1 MLIVASDLR
10 KDEEYR
16 EVILTAC
23 IDFITPEDLFSM
35 LQWRFDEAEQETH
48 KHPADRVATQYKYV
62 HRSYS
67 YSVSCPEHRGLTLR

>member
-1 MLIVASDLR
+1 MLPDLR

-35 LQWRFDEAEQETH
+35 LQWRFDEAEQDTH
-48 KHPADRVATQYKYV
+48 KHPADRVATQYKYATFIQLLD
-62 HRSYS
+62 
-67 YSVSCPEHRGLTLR
+67 GA